1 MPSTST
7 PRLPRPSPAAAAGSS
22 RLAVLLVGA
31 LVGGT
36 VLALRDD
43 SEPTATR
50 LPTSTTL
57 PGTGPSG
64 GTGTTNGSVQDVV
77 RRIGDAVVQLEPAQ
91 GVGSGVVFDK
101 SGLILTAHHVVAGTE
116 DLTVKLA
123 DGTELPGRVVG
134 RMPERD
140 LAVVAVETD
149 HELAAAELAPE
160 GTVEVGEP
168 VVAIGSPFGISQ
180 TVTAG
185 IVSGVDREIESPIGM
200 LTGLIQTDAPINPGN
215 SGGPLIDADAKVIGI
230 NSAIASTSGASAG
243 VGFAVPVEIAQSM
256 IDEVRANGG
265 VDAPAVPDDSS
276 SGQIDPSDPLGGL
289 VPPGLDD
296 LLGSGGDMELL
307 QRLLE
312 ELLSGNLDGLG
323 GAGGLDPFAPDQG
336 SPQQPAPQDALG
348 LIDIPQLPEG
358 WQLDRSSI
366 NTAETRDGVVGTH
379 EIRLQGPDGN
389 VAIVAERSPDA
400 ASSFD
405 ALPGQE
411 TEVAGQPGKE
421 LEGGG
426 LAWMADDRHPDR
438 DEGRRR
444 HRPRPAARPGGL
456 DRARPMTGRDI
467 PGAPTPHW
475 STSPMSTDSLNAGNG
490 HTTALLSP
498 PSRTWP
504 ASWSSSATSS
514 TAWWSARSGCSSG
527 CSWPC
532 WPAATACS
540 RASPASARPSRW
552 PRWPRRWAAPS
563 TASSSPPTSSPPTSW
578 APGSTVRPPSASTWS
593 WARCSPTSSWPTR
606 STGPRPRCSRPCS
619 RSWPSARCPS
629 GA

>member
-1 MPSTST
+1 M
-7 PRLPRPSPAAAAGSS
+7 
-22 RLAVLLVGA
+22 
-31 LVGGT
+31 
-36 VLALRDD
+36 
-43 SEPTATR
+43 
-50 LPTSTTL
+50 
-57 PGTGPSG
+57 
-64 GTGTTNGSVQDVV
+64 QDVV

-256 IDEVRANGG
+256 IDEVMANGG

-276 SGQIDPSDPLGGL
+276 SGSDRS
-289 VPPGLDD
+289 VRSPGRP
-296 LLGSGGDMELL
+296 GAPGPRRPAR
-307 QRLLE
+307 QRRRHGAAAAPAGRAALRAT
-312 ELLSGNLDGLG
+312 SRAWA

-336 SPQQPAPQDALG
+336 TPQQPAPQDALG

-366 NTAETRDGVVGTH
+366 NTAETRDGVVGHARDPSSRAPT
-379 EIRLQGPDGN
+379 
-389 VAIVAERSPDA
+389 ATSPSWPSA
-400 ASSFD
+400 RPTRRRASTRC
-405 ALPGQE
+405 PVTE

-426 LAWMADDRHPDR
+426 LAWMADDDTLIVMRADAGI
-438 DEGRRR
+438 D
-444 HRPRPAARPGGL
+444 L
-456 DRARPMTGRDI
+456 DQLHD
-467 PGAPTPHW
+467 
-475 STSPMSTDSLNAGNG
+475 LAGSIE
-490 HTTALLSP
+490 L
-498 PSRTWP
+498 
-504 ASWSSSATSS
+504 
-514 TAWWSARSGCSSG
+514 
-527 CSWPC
+527 
-532 WPAATACS
+532 
-540 RASPASARPSRW
+540 
-552 PRWPRRWAAPS
+552 
-563 TASSSPPTSSPPTSW
+563 
-578 APGSTVRPPSASTWS
+578 VR
-593 WARCSPTSSWPTR
+593 
-606 STGPRPRCSRPCS
+606 
-619 RSWPSARCPS
+619 
-629 GA
+629 

>member
-1 MPSTST
+1 VADPLPT
-7 PRLPRPSPAAAAGSS
+7 PDPTQVLPGQVTAGGDSDAVDLDPTAPSPKPRRRGWLVVA
-22 RLAVLLVGA
+22 AVLLVGA

-36 VLALRDD
+36 VLAFRDD
-43 SEPTATR
+43 SEPAAAS
-50 LPTSTTL
+50 LPSSTTL
-57 PGTGPSG
+57 PGSDPSG
-64 GTGTTNGSVQDVV
+64 GSGTGSGTGNGSVQDVV

-140 LAVVAVETD
+140 LAVVAVD
-149 HELAAAELAPE
+149 SDQELAAAELAAE

-185 IVSGVDREIESPIGM
+185 IVSGLDREIESPIGM

-243 VGFAVPVEIAQSM
+243 VGFAVPVDIAQSM

-276 SGQIDPSDPLGGL
+276 SGSIDPLDPLAGL

-312 ELLSGNLDGLG
+312 ELLAGNLEGLG
-323 GAGGLDPFAPDQG
+323 GAGGLDPFAPAPG
-336 SPQQPAPQDALG
+336 APQQPAPQEALG
-348 LIDIPQLPEG
+348 LIDIPQPPEG

-366 NTAETRDGVVGTH
+366 ETAETR
-379 EIRLQGPDGN
+379 
-389 VAIVAERSPDA
+389 
-400 ASSFD
+400 
-405 ALPGQE
+405 
-411 TEVAGQPGKE
+411 
-421 LEGGG
+421 EGG
-426 LAWMADDRHPDR
+426 
-438 DEGRRR
+438 EG
-444 HRPRPAARPGGL
+444 
-456 DRARPMTGRDI
+456 
-467 PGAPTPHW
+467 TP
-475 STSPMSTDSLNAGNG
+475 
-490 HTTALLSP
+490 
-498 PSRTWP
+498 
-504 ASWSSSATSS
+504 
-514 TAWWSARSGCSSG
+514 
-527 CSWPC
+527 
-532 WPAATACS
+532 
-540 RASPASARPSRW
+540 
-552 PRWPRRWAAPS
+552 
-563 TASSSPPTSSPPTSW
+563 
-578 APGSTVRPPSASTWS
+578 
-593 WARCSPTSSWPTR
+593 
-606 STGPRPRCSRPCS
+606 
-619 RSWPSARCPS
+619 
-629 GA
+629 

>member
-1 MPSTST
+1 MPLTLPDTT
-7 PRLPRPSPAAAAGSS
+7 PTERKKPPRRSWRHLPASPPVADPLPTPDPTQVIPGQVTAGGDSEPVDVDPAAPSPKPRRRGW
-22 RLAVLLVGA
+22 LVVVAVLLVGA

-43 SEPTATR
+43 SEPTAAR
-50 LPTSTTL
+50 LPTTTL
-57 PGTGPSG
+57 PGSDPAG
-64 GTGTTNGSVQDVV
+64 GSGTTNGSVQDVV

-116 DLTVKLA
+116 ELTVKLA

-140 LAVVAVETD
+140 LAIVAVETD
-149 HELAAAELAPE
+149 QELAAAELAAE

-185 IVSGVDREIESPIGM
+185 IVSGLDREIESPIGM

-243 VGFAVPVEIAQSM
+243 VGFAVPVDIAQSM
-256 IDEVRANGG
+256 IDEVMANGG
-265 VDAPAVPDDSS
+265 ADAPAVPDDSS
-276 SGQIDPSDPLGGL
+276 SSVDPLDPFGGL

-312 ELLSGNLDGLG
+312 ELLSGNLEGLG
-323 GAGGLDPFAPDQG
+323 GPGGLDPFAPDQG
-336 SPQQPAPQDALG
+336 TPQQPAPQEALG

-366 NTAETRDGVVGTH
+366 ETAETRDGVEGTH

-400 ASSFD
+400 PSSFD
-405 ALPGQE
+405 ALPGDE

-426 LAWMADDRHPDR
+426 LAWMADDDTLIVMKG
-438 DEGRRR
+438 DAGID
-444 HRPRPAARPGGL
+444 L
-456 DRARPMTGRDI
+456 DQLHD
-467 PGAPTPHW
+467 
-475 STSPMSTDSLNAGNG
+475 LAGSIE
-490 HTTALLSP
+490 L
-498 PSRTWP
+498 
-504 ASWSSSATSS
+504 
-514 TAWWSARSGCSSG
+514 
-527 CSWPC
+527 
-532 WPAATACS
+532 
-540 RASPASARPSRW
+540 
-552 PRWPRRWAAPS
+552 
-563 TASSSPPTSSPPTSW
+563 
-578 APGSTVRPPSASTWS
+578 VR
-593 WARCSPTSSWPTR
+593 
-606 STGPRPRCSRPCS
+606 
-619 RSWPSARCPS
+619 
-629 GA
+629 

>member
-1 MPSTST
+1 MPLTLPDTT
-7 PRLPRPSPAAAAGSS
+7 PAERKKPPRRSWRHLPASPPVADPLPTPDPTQVIPGQVTAGGDSDAVDLDSASPSPKPRRRGW
-22 RLAVLLVGA
+22 LVAVAILLVGA
-31 LVGGT
+31 LLGGT

-43 SEPTATR
+43 SEPTATQ

-57 PGTGPSG
+57 PGSGPSG
-64 GTGTTNGSVQDVV
+64 GTGTANGSVQDVV

-149 HELAAAELAPE
+149 QDLAAAELAPE

-185 IVSGVDREIESPIGM
+185 IVSGIDREIESPIGM

-243 VGFAVPVEIAQSM
+243 VGFAVPVEIGQSM
-256 IDEVRANGG
+256 IDEVMANGG

-312 ELLSGNLDGLG
+312 ELLSGSLDGLG

-336 SPQQPAPQDALG
+336 TDQQPAPQEALG
-348 LIDIPQLPEG
+348 LIDLPQLPEG
-358 WQLDRSSI
+358 WQVDRSSI

-405 ALPGQE
+405 ALPGRE

-426 LAWMADDRHPDR
+426 LAWMADDDTLIVMRADAGI
-438 DEGRRR
+438 D
-444 HRPRPAARPGGL
+444 L
-456 DRARPMTGRDI
+456 DQL
-467 PGAPTPHW
+467 HE
-475 STSPMSTDSLNAGNG
+475 LAGSIE
-490 HTTALLSP
+490 L
-498 PSRTWP
+498 
-504 ASWSSSATSS
+504 
-514 TAWWSARSGCSSG
+514 
-527 CSWPC
+527 
-532 WPAATACS
+532 
-540 RASPASARPSRW
+540 
-552 PRWPRRWAAPS
+552 
-563 TASSSPPTSSPPTSW
+563 
-578 APGSTVRPPSASTWS
+578 VR
-593 WARCSPTSSWPTR
+593 
-606 STGPRPRCSRPCS
+606 
-619 RSWPSARCPS
+619 
-629 GA
+629 